1 MFLNQPSQFPMF
13 YTHNDLTIK
22 AENYIVKTIDFNKQ
36 FIDQSLAYFNSITDN
51 SFATYTEKAVNFN
64 HNVAEDAKKIIRSEK
79 AKSPTG
85 DTKQV

>member
-1 MFLNQPSQFPMF
+1 MFLNQPQFPMF

-36 FIDQSLAYFNSITDN
+36 FIDNSIEYFNSITDN
-51 SFATYTEKAVNFN
+51 SFATYTKKAVNFN

-85 DTKQV
+85 DTK

>member
-1 MFLNQPSQFPMF
+1 MFLNQPQFPMF

-36 FIDQSLAYFNSITDN
+36 FIDNTIAYFNSITDN
-51 SFATYTEKAVNFN
+51 SFATYTQKAVNFN

-79 AKSPTG
+79 AKPTTG
-85 DTKQV
+85 NPK